1 MSGEGIYLYD
11 GKEFG
16 SFGELPPEAKELY
29 EKNNVSGLLD
39 IYRTSSQKGLKTP
52 PKFEIGGKRYNSIEE
67 MPLDIKEKILDRL
80 ALLER
85 QGLRLIV
92 NEDQIKQ
99 MKQPNAAGSPSKIF
113 SEAPVA
119 EVSSTF
125 RYKLILG
132 LIIMVIAIFFI
143 YIFISSYL
151 KNQ

>member
-11 GKEFG
+11 GKEFR
-16 SFGELPPEAKELY
+16 SLGELPPEAGELY
-29 EKNNVSGLLD
+29 KKYNVNGLLD
-39 IYRTSSQKGLKTP
+39 FYRTSFQKDLKTP
-52 PKFEIGGKRYNSIEE
+52 PKFEIGGKRYNSLEE
-67 MPLDIKEKILDRL
+67 MPLDLKEKILDRL

-85 QGLRLIV
+85 QGLRLII
-92 NEDQIKQ
+92 NEDQTKRVN
-99 MKQPNAAGSPSKIF
+99 QPKTIGGPTKIF

-119 EVSSTF
+119 EVSSAL

-132 LIIMVIAIFFI
+132 LVILAIAIFFI